1 MFPCYAECLHAQ
13 LDPEAVVHPEQPLA
27 GLGAAALH
35 RAAVAVVVAAARPGV
50 GRARGVAVVQALG
63 RYYLLTLC
71 YHVLLRAGLHLHLE
85 LVHVGELR
93 VAGAGHAR
101 VHRGHHVLGR
111 VDSKPCHQWC
121 YLVRAVAK
129 YYSRG
134 EAVVHDGGVVVA
146 HVAGVRVPAAVAAG
160 VVRAVAEVLLITALR
175 HTAHW

>member
-71 YHVLLRAGLHLHLE
+71 YHVLLISNLTCILSLSMSESSVLPA
-85 LVHVGELR
+85 LVT
-93 VAGAGHAR
+93 
-101 VHRGHHVLGR
+101 
-111 VDSKPCHQWC
+111 
-121 YLVRAVAK
+121 LV
-129 YYSRG
+129 ST
-134 EAVVHDGGVVVA
+134 GVITFWDESIANLVIS
-146 HVAGVRVPAAVAAG
+146 GV
-160 VVRAVAEVLLITALR
+160 T
-175 HTAHW
+175 